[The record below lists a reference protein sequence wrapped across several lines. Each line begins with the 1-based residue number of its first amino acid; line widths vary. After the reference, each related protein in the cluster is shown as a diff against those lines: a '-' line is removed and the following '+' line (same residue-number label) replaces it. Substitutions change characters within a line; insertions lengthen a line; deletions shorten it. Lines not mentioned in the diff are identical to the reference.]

1 MYLNH
6 FGLEKHPFYVTPD
19 PEFLYESP
27 SHREALA
34 SIIYGVEERK
44 GFVAII
50 GDVGVGKTTIGK
62 LLAER
67 LGYDFVDMDEEIE
80 KREGITI
87 SEIFRV
93 KGESRFR
100 ELESRLVKE
109 LSQNNGLVIAC
120 GGGVIADTE
129 NAEILLK
136 SSRMVYLTASIEEI
150 INRIDNDN
158 SRPLLEVENPEKV
171 ASELYERRKP
181 VYTKYAEITVDTT
194 SKTPKEIVEMVLEA
208 LK

>member
-1 MYLNH
+1 MNI
-6 FGLEKHPFYVTPD
+6 
-19 PEFLYESP
+19 
-27 SHREALA
+27 A
-34 SIIYGVEERK
+34 IYG
-44 GFVAII
+44 FM
-50 GDVGVGKTTIGK
+50 GVGKTTIGK
-62 LLAER
+62 LLADM

-80 KREGITI
+80 KREGIPI
-87 SEIFRV
+87 SDIFRV

-109 LSQNNGLVIAC
+109 LSQNDGLIIAC
-120 GGGVIADTE
+120 GGGAIADIK

-150 INRIDNDN
+150 IERTYNDN
-158 SRPLLEVENPEKV
+158 SRPLLKVNNPEKV
-171 ASELYERRKP
+171 ASEIFEQRKP

-194 SKTPKEIVEMVLEA
+194 GMTPMEVVKMVLEA

>member
-1 MYLNH
+1 MNIA
-6 FGLEKHPFYVTPD
+6 V
-19 PEFLYESP
+19 
-27 SHREALA
+27 
-34 SIIYGVEERK
+34 YG
-44 GFVAII
+44 FM
-50 GDVGVGKTTIGK
+50 GVGKSTIGK
-62 LLAER
+62 MLAER
-67 LGYDFVDMDEEIE
+67 LGYDFIDMDTEIE
-80 KREGITI
+80 KREETTI

-150 INRIDNDN
+150 INRTDNDN